1 MSDGDPTINFENLV
15 DTVILV
21 QGLLNVSHKRPLPGI
36 EINLFTEKQYKT
48 FTIVLVQG
56 LLIWHERG
64 RCFPGILNPSFVFP
78 WKPRA
83 ILVERLT
90 QETKV
95 GVAKLN
101 TGNRTPTFHVTEK
114 QTAFQ

>member
-48 FTIVLVQG
+48 FTHPPAICLQQSG
-56 LLIWHERG
+56 LKGGCPSRSQLISY
-64 RCFPGILNPSFVFP
+64 C
-78 WKPRA
+78 
-83 ILVERLT
+83 
-90 QETKV
+90 
-95 GVAKLN
+95 
-101 TGNRTPTFHVTEK
+101 
-114 QTAFQ
+114 